1 MADLNEEYWIYDDND
16 GYAHILPTDEC
27 LRSLKQRLVDM
38 EGTITSQRK
47 MISEM
52 DQNQSVDARIEELQK
67 QNDIL
72 QRRLSK
78 SFKISDMNWNK
89 IHKWQKEHDKQHGE
103 YPTAGERYVYEF
115 LPTGIITCVTCRCG
129 LCKEAIDFYEE

>member
-1 MADLNEEYWIYDDND
+1 MNKEYYTYDNEGKYI
-16 GYAHILPTDEC
+16 HVLPADEC
-27 LRSLKQRLVDM
+27 LQSLKQRIIDQ
-38 EGTITSQRK
+38 EGLLNAQKK

-52 DQNQSVDARIEELQK
+52 DQNQHIDSRIEELQK
-67 QNDIL
+67 QIDTL
-72 QRRLSK
+72 QRRLIN

-129 LCKEAIDFYEE
+129 LCKEAIDFYED